1 MFTVIEAQ
9 DRRVGR
15 KIRVQTGSLICNTV
29 IGLSEIQ
36 PTSLF
41 CFSFSLGRNKSS
53 FIAFIICSDSLIC
66 GTYLAVMPFWSMGL
80 CTGGLQ
86 VQPCYARAWE
96 DLGQGAV
103 ILCEFAAAVN
113 LKSLYLNMTTNE
125 KMLIDLYWLYLRIN
139 WNFYSSNYAL
149 LFQIASKNLTCTF
162 IFYSKYQILSD

>member
-86 VQPCYARAWE
+86 VTALLCQGMGRFGARCSDSVWVSCCRDSYVTVFKHDDKWE
-96 DLGQGAV
+96 DAHWFVLIV
-103 ILCEFAAAVN
+103 FKDK
-113 LKSLYLNMTTNE
+113 LK
-125 KMLIDLYWLYLRIN
+125 
-139 WNFYSSNYAL
+139 L
-149 LFQIASKNLTCTF
+149 LFK
-162 IFYSKYQILSD
+162 